1 MKMPK
6 RLIASL
12 GVLMLSDCRITR
24 VASGVV
30 QAATLC

>member
-12 GVLMLSDCRITR
+12 GVLMLSVTPLLS
-24 VASGVV
+24 ASAD
-30 QAATLC
+30 QP